1 MTVVRRRRGRVLL
14 LCCTMLFTRG
24 AQPFPPPAAGAPVS
38 ISVPVAAGWNLLSL
52 PLLVTDGATGTVFPS
67 SLSDAIIFD
76 GGYTNTDT
84 LRTGPGFW
92 LKFAAPETVVVTGA
106 AVVIDSIPLRQGWNL
121 VGGVS
126 TPIAAA
132 FVETA
137 PQGLLTSKFF
147 RYRPGSGFSQVDT
160 LWPGAGYWVKTGAAG
175 LLRMMSRDVPCPGSP
190 TVEAGGKSYET
201 VQIGNQCWF
210 RRNLDTGER
219 VNGVSD
225 QQDNGVIEKY
235 CFNDEPVNCTFY
247 GGLYQW
253 GEAMQYGST
262 GGPRGICPEGWHVP
276 TREDF
281 AGLISSVDG
290 DGNALKAL
298 RQGVGEGI
306 GTNTSG
312 FSALLT
318 GYRHLDGSFSIQGYM
333 AYMRT
338 STDTTAGTALSVY
351 FFAQYPDVYIL
362 DNDREYGFGV
372 RCLRDWAGET
382 DRSRERQ
389 GVRDDRF

>member
-1 MTVVRRRRGRVLL
+1 MTVVRRRRGRILL
-14 LCCTMLFTRG
+14 LCCAMFVPRSVHPLSP
-24 AQPFPPPAAGAPVS
+24 AAAGAPVS

-52 PLLVTDGATGTVFPS
+52 PLRVTDGATGTVFPS
-67 SLSDAIIFD
+67 SISGAISYD
-76 GGYTNTDT
+76 GGYANIDT

-92 LKFAAPETVVVTGA
+92 LKFAAPETVVVTGS
-106 AVVIDSIPLRQGWNL
+106 AVVFDSIRLRQGWNL

-126 TPIAAA
+126 TPVAAA
-132 FVETA
+132 SVQTA

-147 RYRPGSGFSQVDT
+147 RYLPGAGFSQVDT
-160 LWPGAGYWVKTGAAG
+160 LWPGSGYWVKAGAAG
-175 LLRMMSRDVPCPGSP
+175 QIRLMSRDVPCPGSP
-190 TVEAGGKSYET
+190 TVEAEGKSYET

-210 RRNLDTGER
+210 RRNLDVGER

-225 QQDNGVIEKY
+225 QQDNGVTEKY
-235 CFNDEPVNCTFY
+235 CFNDEAVNCTYY

-262 GGPRGICPEGWHVP
+262 GGPRGICPAGWHVP
-276 TREDF
+276 TRDDF
-281 AGLISSVDG
+281 AALIASAEG

-298 RQGVGEGI
+298 RQGIEGGI

-338 STDTTAGTALSVY
+338 STDTAAGTALSVY
-351 FFAQYPDVYIL
+351 FFAQYPDVYFL
-362 DNDREYGFGV
+362 ENDKEYGFGV
-372 RCLRDWAGET
+372 RCLRDGPPEA
-382 DRSRERQ
+382 DRSRPRPAFR
-389 GVRDDRF
+389 GGRY